1 MAEAK
6 FCVAKSVFSFY
17 KKIVQALQISN
28 SFAFFFLTNLAYFC
42 LFYDIL
48 KNSMY
53 IHSHNLC
60 IVPLN
65 STQSYVKLQTKVYV
79 TPENEDLLGENIALL
94 DGL

>member
-6 FCVAKSVFSFY
+6 FCVAESVFSFY
-17 KKIVQALQISN
+17 KKIVQALQTAILLL
-28 SFAFFFLTNLAYFC
+28 FFLTNLDYFC

-60 IVPLN
+60 IVPLY